1 MVRYSQFLSPAI
13 RLGTPIYDLAHPNI
27 FINMNFYQHAKKNLY
42 WRYIWFKNPAISLAK
57 SILTHISASETFP
70 NMRLVQAYN
79 NQYKTFIIDQ
89 IEKKILTKF
98 SYTFKKP
105 SAWPIFSILQ
115 AKIPKKLKSQ
125 FQENRRSDRSFGH
138 GWESNKRISQ
148 LRGIAVD
155 NKDNFQYNSTN
166 RNSLT

>member
-1 MVRYSQFLSPAI
+1 MTLPTPIFLSTWI
-13 RLGTPIYDLAHPNI
+13 S
-27 FINMNFYQHAKKNLY
+27 INMQKKKLY
-42 WRYIWFKNPAISLAK
+42 WRYIWFRNPAILLAK

-70 NMRLVQAYN
+70 NMRLVHAYN

-89 IEKKILTKF
+89 LRKKYWLNFHIHSKSPVLDLF
-98 SYTFKKP
+98 SPFCRQN
-105 SAWPIFSILQ
+105 F
-115 AKIPKKLKSQ
+115 PKKLKSQ
-125 FQENRRSDRSFGH
+125 FQENRSTDRPFGD
-138 GWESNKRISQ
+138 GWESDKRISQ